1 MCVGNDAADE
11 MGLGL
16 VKGGHQVIQLAFE
29 VGGDSFPSFSLLPLF
44 VLGCFQGLAWVVS
57 KALDGKIVASM
68 LDHLHNGIV
77 ERVLV
82 LLQPSS
88 QVVGD
93 SGGVMD
99 DGKVRVGVGPWVRFG
114 ELGPLA
120 QKVGHQLLGKGI
132 IGGFWEKR
140 LFLKDGE
147 EGHGLLKHVNALLKI
162 HPEVDVRP
170 VQTLADIFFLL

>member
-1 MCVGNDAADE
+1 

-68 LDHLHNGIV
+68 LNHLHNGIV

-82 LLQPSS
+82 LLQPAS

-99 DGKVRVGVGPWVRFG
+99 DGKVRVGVGPRVRLG

-147 EGHGLLKHVNALLKI
+147 EGHWLFEHVNTFLKI
-162 HPEVDVRP
+162 HAKVNVGP
-170 VQTLADIFFLL
+170 VQTLPDIFLLL